1 MFEQTRH
8 ELLRELDMDVLDQ
21 QSTTQL
27 QEEYK
32 QLSKENVRISCSD
45 FFFYQNMLLLKGT
58 RPWERSGS
66 VVECLSRDGGAEG
79 SSLTSITAL
88 WSLSKIHLSW
98 FSTGSTQEDP
108 SLFN

>member
-32 QLSKENVRISCSD
+32 QLSKENVR
-45 FFFYQNMLLLKGT
+45 LGT
-58 RPWERSGS
+58 
-66 VVECLSRDGGAEG
+66 
-79 SSLTSITAL
+79 I
-88 WSLSKIHLSW
+88 
-98 FSTGSTQEDP
+98 
-108 SLFN
+108 

>member
-45 FFFYQNMLLLKGT
+45 FFLPKYVITQRNQTLGAQWL
-58 RPWERSGS
+58 SGR
-66 VVECLSRDGGAEG
+66 VLD
-79 SSLTSITAL
+79 
-88 WSLSKIHLSW
+88 
-98 FSTGSTQEDP
+98 
-108 SLFN
+108 